1 MIGSINE
8 VMMKI
13 GSPQA
18 EHLAK
23 STISRS
29 DIALVFLRLQIL
41 TEFF

>member
-1 MIGSINE
+1 
-8 VMMKI
+8 MMNI

-18 EHLAK
+18 EHLGK

-29 DIALVFLRLQIL
+29 DIARAFLRLQIL